1 MRFRFEILNYLIFI
15 NNFESYKKIIMKKI
29 LYTLILIASS
39 ISLFSSA
46 DTIKPYFYLGGYAG
60 ANINI
65 HQAGFREL
73 PGIPSCCPKFETGNG
88 IGANF
93 GGLFRLPINQKSSFE
108 LKFGYQNFSG
118 KLSKEEF
125 IGNSEIRDA
134 KPPYETIEVV
144 KAISEHSV
152 DANIQAI
159 TVNPM
164 YVWHLPYKFRWNIGA
179 QIGYLITNQFS
190 QEERL
195 LTPDNIVYSD
205 TKSRLRN
212 VYQNLEIPAV
222 NKLQAFI
229 QTSISYEIPFG
240 KNMLLLPEVGVA
252 YPLTN
257 VFSDEWKIVP
267 ISLTLNLEYPII
279 PKQRIDTIHN
289 YEYFRDTT
297 IIQDFATKEVRVE
310 RTDSLGKLITDKR
323 ENLIEYTHS
332 ITEHYEKFVP
342 KTSTI
347 TGNLVINGKDNK
359 GNIQKN
365 PTLTI
370 EEIEVSESFPLL
382 PYVFFKEGSND
393 IKATSLELLNPNESD
408 NFETNKLSWET
419 LEIYSNLLNIIK
431 ERLDKNPTS
440 RIVIK
445 GTNNNVGFEENNTE
459 LSKSRAEEVKNY
471 FINNLGINTN
481 RIKVESQ
488 NLPDKPSNPTTA
500 DGITENQ
507 RAEIW
512 SDNAELL
519 APVELSQIDKIS
531 NPPIIEISPNINS
544 DIGIKDWRITVKQ
557 NNTILREYN
566 GNLLE
571 KQQWI
576 VGNEPMPQFEDPIE
590 ITFVAND
597 KQGNKFETTEKLNIS
612 QKTIKMKRE
621 EIKNDTVFQR
631 YSLIVFDFD
640 KSELTANHKQ
650 ILEKIKDKIKSNSE
664 VEIYGYADRT
674 GNSQYNRDLAVR
686 RIDEVV
692 KFLKI
697 KPENLKKYPIGSD
710 ELIFD
715 NDLPEGRSYSRTVK
729 IIIAT
734 PIK

>member
-1 MRFRFEILNYLIFI
+1 
-15 NNFESYKKIIMKKI
+15 MKKI
-29 LYTLILIASS
+29 VLTFVFIVSYF
-39 ISLFSSA
+39 SLLSNE
-46 DTIKPYFYLGGYAG
+46 DNLKPYFYVGGYAG
-60 ANINI
+60 ANLNL

-73 PGIPSCCPKFETGNG
+73 PGIPSCCPKFETGSG
-88 IGANF
+88 LGANF
-93 GGLFRLPINQKSSFE
+93 GGLFRLPINMNYSFE
-108 LKFGYQNFSG
+108 LKFGYQNLSG

-152 DANIQAI
+152 DGNIQAI
-159 TVNPM
+159 TFNPM
-164 YVWHLPYKFRWNIGA
+164 FVWHLPYKFRWNIGA

-195 LTPDNIVYSD
+195 LSPDNIVYSD

-212 VYQNLEIPAV
+212 VYQNLEIPEV

-229 QTSISYEIPFG
+229 QTSLSYEIPFG

-257 VFSDEWKIVP
+257 VFSGEWKIIPV
-267 ISLTLNLEYPII
+267 SLTLNLEYPIT
-279 PKQRIDTIHN
+279 PSAELDTVHN
-289 YEYFRDTT
+289 YKYDRDTT
-297 IIQDFATKEVRVE
+297 IIEDFATTEVRVV
-310 RTDSLGKLITDKR
+310 RTDSLGKLITDKKD
-323 ENLIEYTHS
+323 NLIEFTHS
-332 ITEHYEKFVP
+332 ITEHYEKFIP
-342 KTSTI
+342 KKSTI
-347 TGNLVINGKDNK
+347 SGNLVINGKDNK

-382 PYVFFKEGSND
+382 PYIFFKESSND
-393 IKATSLELLNPNESD
+393 IKATSMELLNPNEVD

-419 LEIYSNLLNIIK
+419 LKIYSNLLNIIK

-459 LSKSRAEEVKNY
+459 LSKSRAEAVQNY
-471 FINNLGINTN
+471 FITNLGIKPN
-481 RIKVESQ
+481 RIKIEYQ

-500 DGITENQ
+500 DGISENQ
-507 RAEIW
+507 RVEIY
-512 SDNAELL
+512 SDNNQIL
-519 APVELSQIDKIS
+519 APVELSQIDKIP
-531 NPPIIEISPNINS
+531 NPPIVELVPKINS
-544 DIGIKDWRITVKQ
+544 DIGIKEWKMTIKQ

-566 GNLLE
+566 GNIIE
-571 KQQWI
+571 KQNWI
-576 VGNEPMPQFEDPIE
+576 VGDEPMPMYEDPIE
-590 ITFVAND
+590 VQFTAID
-597 KQGNKFETTEKLNIS
+597 KQGNRYETTEKINIS

-650 ILEKIKDKIKSNSE
+650 ILEKIKDKIKSNSQ

-674 GNSQYNRDLAVR
+674 GNSQYNRDLAAR

-715 NDLPEGRSYSRTVK
+715 NDIPEGRSYSRTVK